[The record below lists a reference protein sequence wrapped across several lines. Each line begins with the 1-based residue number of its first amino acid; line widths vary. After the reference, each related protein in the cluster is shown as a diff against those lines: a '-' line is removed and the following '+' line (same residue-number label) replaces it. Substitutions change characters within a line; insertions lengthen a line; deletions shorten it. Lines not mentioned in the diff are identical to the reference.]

1 MQLLRPVIAL
11 LCIVGICAAQASP
24 SVTEQPVRSN
34 FRIRYVAKDA
44 IYVEG
49 GRNSG
54 LSEGTLLVVKS
65 NPAEIK
71 SKDQASDNWAATDK
85 ADAGVLAKLKVVS
98 VADSSAV
105 CEVVSSTRQLVVGD
119 VATLPQEEV
128 ERIVTKQ
135 SLSNTRQYPA
145 VVSFTEGDPL
155 DEDVRDAIP
164 RPPLPEV
171 NQARGRFGMDYS
183 TTRSGGMSSSQLGF
197 IFRADITRINGT
209 YWNLSGYYRGGVS
222 TVSAKSQ
229 PTLQDLINRTYHMT
243 LTYDNPNS
251 RWVMGFGRMY
261 LPWASSLDT
270 IDGGYFGRKLRHGG
284 TVGLFAG
291 LTPDPTSWNYDPS
304 RRMAGTFVSY
314 DGGSFEN
321 VKWSTTTGFGVNLQ
335 GFQITR
341 PFVFG
346 ENTVSYKRSFSLYHS
361 YQIDRPKSDPTLPAM
376 SFGIGRSFFS
386 MRVQPHSRL
395 SFDLNHTYFRDLPT
409 FDPQLVGTGLLDK
422 YLFQG
427 LSGGMR
433 VEAPRRITLYTNIGR
448 SHSSRD
454 TKSSW
459 NTMLGVSKAQIWRTG
474 LRADVRYSKF
484 DSAFARGSYRS
495 VALSRTLG
503 DNLRIELQGGTQ
515 SFLSS
520 FTKDVGS
527 HFFNST
533 VDYSFSS
540 HYFFQGGFTT
550 ERGGLWNYN
559 QFSFTFGYRFDNRS
573 HRRAEVAD
581 AAHH

>member
-1 MQLLRPVIAL
+1 MRLHKPIVAL
-11 LCIVGICAAQASP
+11 LCILGVCAAQTSP
-24 SVTEQPVRSN
+24 SVTEQSMRTN
-34 FRIRYVAKDA
+34 FRVRYVAKDA
-44 IYVEG
+44 VYIEG
-49 GRNSG
+49 GRGAG
-54 LSEGTLLVVKS
+54 LSEGTTLVIKA
-65 NPAEIK
+65 NPAEVK
-71 SKDQASDNWAATDK
+71 GKDQPGDMSSDSDK
-85 ADAGVLAKLKVVS
+85 ADAGVLARLKVVS
-98 VADSSAV
+98 VADNSAV
-105 CEVVSSTRQLVVGD
+105 CEIVSASRQIVVSD
-119 VATLPQEEV
+119 VATLPQAEV
-128 ERIVTKQ
+128 EKIVTKE

-171 NQARGRFGMDYS
+171 NQARGRLGFDYS
-183 TTRSGGMSSSQLGF
+183 TTRSGGLSSSQVGF

-209 YWNLSGYYRGGVS
+209 YWNLSGYYRGGFSSVS
-222 TVSAKSQ
+222 SKSQ
-229 PTLQDLINRTYHMT
+229 PTMQDLINRTYHMT
-243 LTYDNPNS
+243 ITYDNPNS

-284 TVGLFAG
+284 VVGMFGG

-304 RRMAGTFVSY
+304 RRMAGAFVSY
-314 DGGSFEN
+314 DGGSFDS

-335 GFQITR
+335 GFQVNR

-346 ENTVSYKRSFSLYHS
+346 ENTVSYKRVFSLYHS
-361 YQIDRPKSDPTLPAM
+361 FQLDRPKSDPTLPAVNV
-376 SFGIGRSFFS
+376 GLGRSFFS
-386 MRVQPHSRL
+386 MRIQAHPRV
-395 SFDLNHTYFRDLPT
+395 SFDINHTYFRDLPT

-427 LSGGMR
+427 LSGGVR
-433 VEAPRRITLYTNIGR
+433 VEAPRHLTFYTNIGR

-459 NTMLGVSKAQIWRTG
+459 NTMFGVSKSQIWRTG

-484 DSAFARGSYRS
+484 DSSFARGSYKS
-495 VALSRTLG
+495 IALSRSLG
-503 DNLRIELQGGTQ
+503 DNLRIEFQGGTQ
-515 SFLSS
+515 SFLSP

-527 HFFNST
+527 HFFNSNI
-533 VDYSFSS
+533 DYSFGG

-573 HRRAEVAD
+573 HKKAEVAD
-581 AAHH
+581 AEHN